1 MLTARRLPTLSL
13 DLEMAEAT
21 PKRQSEQRQESLIPE
36 PEPERRAKPRLFLID
51 SYGFI
56 FRAYHARARSGAP
69 PMRTTTGL
77 STEAVYI
84 FHNMV
89 RKLRA
94 TYQPEYI
101 AAIFESGKTFREEAY
116 AEYKANR
123 TEMPP
128 DLRDQIPY
136 IRRLLEAMRIPILQ
150 YEGFEADDVIGAI
163 ASRAS
168 DDYDVVIVSSDKDML
183 QLVNDRVHMYNP
195 VKENV
200 WYDPA
205 TAEDYMGVKPAQVA
219 DFLALVGDSVD
230 NIPGAPGIGDKGAR
244 DLILRFG
251 SVEGALDRA
260 EEVERKTYRESLQ
273 NNREQILLSK
283 QLATIDTT
291 VPIEVTIGS
300 LTARNPDLGELKK
313 MYRELEFYSLLKEVD
328 VAETPHTRDY
338 GMLVTR
344 EEAEAYGAMLQK
356 LDREKPIAFAIQSSM
371 EGDLPLTMIGVSF
384 ETGVA
389 RAVPTDYLDVLKP
402 ILEDPGRVKA
412 ANDVKL
418 MMLELAKHAI
428 EPRGFVHDVVLYA
441 FLLCADPAGCTPE
454 MLAERYLDRKL
465 GEAAE
470 QHADLAFTLTKRLA
484 QEIDEQGFREIYEK
498 IDLPLASVLAR
509 MEQTGIRIE
518 PKQLKTLSEQ
528 LDVSIQSLSAD
539 IYKLAGKPFNIN
551 SPVQLGKILFEEMNL
566 PAPVKYGKGKTI
578 STAADVLEGLAGEH
592 EIARKVLE
600 YRQLTKLKG
609 TYIDALPELIDPVS
623 GRLHTTFN
631 QAGAATGRL
640 SSSNP
645 NLQNIPIRTELG
657 REIRAAFVPRE
668 GWRLVVA
675 DYSQIE
681 LRLLAH
687 MSHDPVLVKAF
698 RDGEDIHTRT
708 AAEVFG
714 IPPLMVTP
722 DMRRKAK
729 AVNFGIVYGQTPFGL
744 ATSLGID
751 RKEAEEYIRTYFE
764 LHAGVHRFIQQTI
777 AEVRKSG
784 AAVTLSGRKRPIPDM
799 HSRNPNARSFAERT
813 AVNTPLQGTAADL
826 IKLAMIRIDQILRQ
840 EKLETKM
847 LLQVHDELLFE
858 SPPGEAEKVS
868 QMVKREMENVQR
880 LDVPLVVDVGIGE
893 NWRDAK

>member
-1 MLTARRLPTLSL
+1 VPEPTARN
-13 DLEMAEAT
+13 
-21 PKRQSEQRQESLIPE
+21 
-36 PEPERRAKPRLFLID
+36 RRRLFLID

-89 RKLRA
+89 RKLRD
-94 TYQPEYI
+94 TYKPEYI
-101 AAIFESGKTFREEAY
+101 AAIFESGKTFREETY
-116 AEYKANR
+116 AAYKANR

-136 IRRLLEAMRIPILQ
+136 IRRMLEAMRIPILQ
-150 YEGFEADDVIGAI
+150 FEGFEADDVIGAL
-163 ASRAS
+163 AVQVSEKF
-168 DDYDVVIVSSDKDML
+168 DVVIVSSDKDML

-195 VKENV
+195 VKESI

-205 TAEDYMGVKPAQVA
+205 MAEEFMGVKPAQVP

-230 NIPGAPGIGDKGAR
+230 NIPGAPGIGDKGAK

-251 SVEGALDRA
+251 SVENALEHAD
-260 EEVERKTYRESLQ
+260 EVERKTYRESLQ

-283 QLATIDTT
+283 KLATIDTS
-291 VPIEVTIGS
+291 VPIELRVEE
-300 LTARNPDLGELKK
+300 LAAQEPDPAELKK
-313 MYRELEFYSLLKEVD
+313 IYKEMEFYSLLKELGP
-328 VAETPHTRDY
+328 AEDAHTRDY
-338 GMLVTR
+338 ATIASR
-344 EEAEAYGAMLQK
+344 DEAVEYAAALQK
-356 LDREKPIAFAIQSSM
+356 LDPSRPIAFALESPP
-371 EGDLPLTMIGVSF
+371 EGELPLTMLGVSF
-384 ETGVA
+384 EPGAA
-389 RAVPTDYLDVLKP
+389 RALSSEYLDLLKP
-402 ILEDPGRVKA
+402 ILEDPARRKI
-412 ANDVKL
+412 ANDVKS
-418 MMLELAKHAI
+418 LELALAKLGVNA
-428 EPRGFVHDVVLYA
+428 RGFHDDVMLYA

-454 MLAERYLDRKL
+454 VLAERYLDRKL
-465 GEAAE
+465 GPAAE
-470 QHADLAFTLTKRLA
+470 QHADLAMTLAERLSP
-484 QEIDEQGFREIYEK
+484 EIEQQGFRELYET
-498 IDLPLASVLAR
+498 IDLPLAKVLTR

-518 PKQLKTLSEQ
+518 PLQLKALSER
-528 LDVSIQSLSAD
+528 LDAEIQRLTGE
-539 IYKLAGKPFNIN
+539 IHELAGKPFNIN
-551 SPVQLGKILFEEMNL
+551 SPVQLGKILFEELNL

-578 STAADVLEGLAGEH
+578 STAADVLEGLAAEH

-609 TYIDALPELIDPVS
+609 TYIDALPQLIDPRT

-657 REIRAAFVPRE
+657 REIRAAFVPRQ
-668 GWRLVVA
+668 GWKLVVA

-687 MSHDPVLVKAF
+687 MSHDPVLVAAF
-698 RDGEDIHTRT
+698 RNGEDIHTRT
-708 AAEVFG
+708 AAEVFRV
-714 IPPLMVTP
+714 PPLMVTP
-722 DMRRKAK
+722 EMRRNAK

-744 ATSLGID
+744 AASLGIE
-751 RKEAEEYIRTYFE
+751 RKEAEEYIKTYFE
-764 LHAGVHRFIQQTI
+764 LHAGVRKFIQETI
-777 AEVRKSG
+777 AEVRKTG
-784 AAVTLSGRKRPIPDM
+784 FAVTLFGRKRPIPDM
-799 HSRNPNARSFAERT
+799 HSKNPNARSFAERT

-826 IKLAMIRIDQILRQ
+826 IKLAMIRIDAILDR
-840 EKLETKM
+840 ERLETKM

-858 SPPGEAEKVS
+858 APPSEVEKVS
-868 QMVKREMENVQR
+868 QIVKHEMESVR
-880 LDVPLVVDVGIGE
+880 KLDVPLVVDVGIGD